1 MADNVAITAGSG
13 TNIATDDVSGTHF
26 QRMKLVD
33 GTLDSTTAIAS
44 GGGVESAALRV
55 TIASDSTGVVSVDD
69 NGASLTVDGTVT
81 ANLAAGTNNIG
92 DVDVLSVPAPLNVT
106 GTGTESAA
114 LRVTI
119 ATDSTGVLSVDDNG
133 SSLTVDGTVTANAG
147 TGSFTVAQATAG
159 NLNATVVQ
167 STAASLLATVNNRDG
182 AGNALTSAARGS
194 ERALSVQ
201 LVDASGNQVTSF
213 GGGTQYTE
221 DGASAGG
228 ETGTVFLGVRNDA
241 ATSKTSADG
250 DFSAIATDSA
260 GRVGIADLGGSVTVD
275 GFSTIGGAAYVRLT
289 DGTNTVTVNA
299 NGGLEVTGGV
309 AHDAVDAGNPL
320 KLGAV
325 AENSITGTA
334 DVADGDRTNLYADLD
349 GVLLTKSLCTYA
361 DIIVTRVTDTG
372 GTSTAFS
379 AFGAVASQRNYITTI
394 TVYNSSTTNGFLD
407 LRDGTGGTVMYTIPL
422 PALGGATINFPV
434 PFRQTTA
441 NTALA
446 YDVSAA
452 ISTIYISAVGFKGH

>member
-13 TNIATDDVSGTHF
+13 TNIATDDVAGTHY

-33 GTLDSTTAIAS
+33 GTLDSTTAIAA
-44 GGGVESAALRV
+44 GGGVEAGALRV
-55 TIASDSTGVVSVDD
+55 TVAS
-69 NGASLTVDGTVT
+69 
-81 ANLAAGTNNIG
+81 
-92 DVDVLSVPAPLNVT
+92 
-106 GTGTESAA
+106 
-114 LRVTI
+114 
-119 ATDSTGVLSVDDNG
+119 DSTGVLSVDDNG
-133 SSLTVDGTVTANAG
+133 GSLTVDGTVTANAG

-159 NLNATVVQ
+159 NLNATVVGSGNFTVVQ
-167 STAASLLATVNNRDG
+167 STAASLNATVAQGTAANLLATVNNRDG
-182 AGNALTSAARGS
+182 SGNALTSALRGS

-221 DGASAGG
+221 DAASSGG
-228 ETGTVFLGVRNDA
+228 ETGTVILGVRNDS

-250 DFSAIATDSA
+250 DFSALATDSA
-260 GRVGIADLGGSVTVD
+260 GRVGIADLGGAISVDDNGSSLTVD
-275 GFSTIGGAAYVRLT
+275 GFASTGAAAFVKIT
-289 DGTNTVTVNA
+289 DGTNTAVVNSG
-299 NGGLEVTGGV
+299 GGLEITGSTS
-309 AHDAVDAGNPL
+309 HDAVDGGNPL
-320 KLGAV
+320 KIGAV
-325 AENSITGTA
+325 AESSIVGTA
-334 DVADGDRTNLYADLD
+334 NVADGDRTNVYADLD
-349 GVLLTKSLCTYA
+349 GVLITKQLCTFG

-394 TVYNSSTTNGFLD
+394 TVYNSSTTQGFID
-407 LRDGTGGTVMYTIPL
+407 LRDGTGGSVIYTIPL

-434 PFRQTTA
+434 PLRQPTV

-452 ISTIYISAVGFKGH
+452 ITTAYISVVGFKGY

>member
-13 TNIATDDVSGTHF
+13 TNIATDDIAGVHY

-33 GTLDSTTAIAS
+33 GTLDATTAIAA
-44 GGGVESAALRV
+44 GGGVEAGALRV
-55 TIASDSTGVVSVDD
+55 TVASDSTGVLSVDD
-69 NGASLTVDGTVT
+69 NGSTISIDDGGSSITVDGSVT
-81 ANLAAGTNNIG
+81 ASLASGTNNIG
-92 DVDVLSVPAPLNVT
+92 DVDVLTVPAPLNVT
-106 GTGTESAA
+106 GTGTESSA

-133 SSLTVDGTVTANAG
+133 ASLTVDGTVASTQSG
-147 TGSFTVAQATAG
+147 TWSIRNQDGSG
-159 NLNATVVQ
+159 NN
-167 STAASLLATVNNRDG
+167 
-182 AGNALTSAARGS
+182 LTSALRGS

-201 LVDASGNQVTSF
+201 LVDGSGNQVTSF

-275 GFSTIGGAAYVRLT
+275 GFTTVGGAAYVRLT
-289 DGTNTVTVNA
+289 DGTNTVSVNA

-309 AHDAVDAGNPL
+309 PHDSVDAGNPL
-320 KLGAV
+320 KLGAK
-325 AENSITGTA
+325 AEASVTA
-334 DVADGDRTNLYADLD
+334 VTNVADADRTDVYADIN
-349 GVLLTKSLCTYA
+349 GVLITKDHVPYG

-372 GTSTAFS
+372 GTSTAFT
-379 AFGAVASQRNYITTI
+379 AFGATASQRNYITTI

-407 LRDGTGGTVMYTIPL
+407 LRDGAAGTVIYTIPL
-422 PALGGATINFPV
+422 PALGGATISFQV
-434 PFRQTTA
+434 PLRQPTV

-452 ISTIYISAVGFKGH
+452 ITTIYISAVGFKSF

>member
-13 TNIATDDVSGTHF
+13 TNIATDDIAGVHY

-33 GTLDSTTAIAS
+33 GTLDATTAIAA
-44 GGGVESAALRV
+44 GGGVEAGALRV
-55 TIASDSTGVVSVDD
+55 TVASDSTGVLSVDD
-69 NGASLTVDGTVT
+69 NGSTISIDDGGSSITVDGSVT
-81 ANLAAGTNNIG
+81 ASLASGTNNIG
-92 DVDVLSVPAPLNVT
+92 DVDVLTVPAPLNVT
-106 GTGTESAA
+106 GTGTESSA

-133 SSLTVDGTVTANAG
+133 ASLTVDGTVASTQSG
-147 TGSFTVAQATAG
+147 TWSIRNQDGSG
-159 NLNATVVQ
+159 NN
-167 STAASLLATVNNRDG
+167 
-182 AGNALTSAARGS
+182 LTSAARGS

-201 LVDASGNQVTSF
+201 LVDGSGNQVTSF

-275 GFSTIGGAAYVRLT
+275 GFQTVGGAAYVRLT
-289 DGTNTVTVNA
+289 DGTNTVSVNA

-309 AHDAVDAGNPL
+309 PHDSVDAGNPL
-320 KLGAV
+320 KLGAK
-325 AENSITGTA
+325 AEASITTITN
-334 DVADGDRTNLYADLD
+334 VADADRTDVYADIN
-349 GVLLTKSLCTYA
+349 GVLITKDHVPYG
-361 DIIVTRVTDTG
+361 DIIVTRATDTG

-379 AFGAVASQRNYITTI
+379 AFGATASQRNYITTI
-394 TVYNSSTTNGFLD
+394 TVYNSSTTNGFVD
-407 LRDGTGGTVMYTIPL
+407 LRDGAAGTVIYTIPL
-422 PALGGATINFPV
+422 PALGGATISFQV
-434 PFRQTTA
+434 PLRQPTV
-441 NTALA
+441 NTALC

-452 ISTIYISAVGFKGH
+452 ISTIYISAVGFKSF